1 MERYKSKPPLKV
13 FGRFSKRVYKEII
26 IILIIEIQ
34 KTDRV
39 FFKIIHKVFNCLPKR
54 PSSIKVSI
62 TQGVNKAEKKG
73 RS

>member
-39 FFKIIHKVFNCLPKR
+39 FF
-54 PSSIKVSI
+54 
-62 TQGVNKAEKKG
+62 
-73 RS
+73 